1 MTTTRYFRPGDL
13 PALVELRQAVHPLD
27 HDDQPRTLETVRH
40 EMEWPGLDPVRNV
53 FIAESNDGR
62 VVGMAKVLLLHGN
75 EDVFWCYVTA
85 HPDVR
90 EGNAGPHLLQ
100 AIWDRVLAR
109 RDECGGRSAW
119 LQSEVHSLAAWQVA
133 LLQQAG
139 ASLARYSLEMLRPL
153 IGQDAT
159 RSVANLPP
167 LVVPE
172 GIALQT
178 YRHPQD
184 NHAANAAINEAFR
197 DHWASVEISDE
208 QRAYGF
214 DSGYIQPEAS
224 VVARADSEVVGAC
237 YNDFSPLRFER
248 TGRREGY
255 VDTLCVRRPW
265 RRRGVATA
273 MLAWT
278 LREAAARGLEAVSLG
293 MDAENPTGAKQLYER
308 IGFRE
313 VERFHIY
320 RKQIPIFT
328 E

>member
-1 MTTTRYFRPGDL
+1 MTTLRNFRPGDL

-40 EMEWPGLDPVRNV
+40 EMEWPGLDPVRNI
-53 FIAESNDGR
+53 FIAESGDGR
-62 VVGMAKVLLLHGN
+62 MIGMAKVLLHGN
-75 EDVFWCYVTA
+75 EDIFWCYVTA

-90 EGNAGPHLLQ
+90 EADAGPHLLQ
-100 AIWDRVLAR
+100 AVWDRVLAR

-119 LQSEVHSLAAWQVA
+119 LQTEVNSLAAWQIA
-133 LLQQAG
+133 LMQRGGLN
-139 ASLARYSLEMLRPL
+139 LARYSLEMLRPL
-153 IGQDAT
+153 VGESI
-159 RSVANLPP
+159 PP

-172 GIALQT
+172 GIALRT
-178 YRHPQD
+178 CRHPQD

-208 QRAYGF
+208 QRAYVF
-214 DSGYIQPEAS
+214 DSGYVQPEAS
-224 VVARADSEVVGAC
+224 VVAWADNEVVGAC

-278 LREAAARGLEAVSLG
+278 LREVAARGLEAVSLG
-293 MDAENPTGAKQLYER
+293 MDAENPTGAQQLYER

-313 VERFHIY
+313 VDRFHIY
-320 RKQIPIFT
+320 RKRIPISA

>member
-1 MTTTRYFRPGDL
+1 MITLRNCRPGDL

-75 EDVFWCYVTA
+75 EDIFWCYVTV
-85 HPDVR
+85 HPDMR
-90 EGNAGPHLLQ
+90 ETDAGPHLLQ

-109 RDECGGRSAW
+109 RDECDSRSAW
-119 LQSEVHSLAAWQVA
+119 LQTEVNSLAEWQIA
-133 LLQQAG
+133 LLQQG
-139 ASLARYSLEMLRPL
+139 GLSLARYSLEMLRPL
-153 IGQDAT
+153 VGESI
-159 RSVANLPP
+159 PP

-172 GIALQT
+172 GITLRT

-208 QRAYGF
+208 QRAYVF
-214 DSGYIQPEAS
+214 DSGYVQPEAS
-224 VVARADSEVVGAC
+224 VVAWADNEVVGAC

-293 MDAENPTGAKQLYER
+293 MDAENPTGAKQLYEH

-313 VERFHIY
+313 VDRFHIY
-320 RKQIPIFT
+320 RKQIPIST

>member
-1 MTTTRYFRPGDL
+1 M
-13 PALVELRQAVHPLD
+13 
-27 HDDQPRTLETVRH
+27 
-40 EMEWPGLDPVRNV
+40 
-53 FIAESNDGR
+53 
-62 VVGMAKVLLLHGN
+62 
-75 EDVFWCYVTA
+75 
-85 HPDVR
+85 
-90 EGNAGPHLLQ
+90 
-100 AIWDRVLAR
+100 
-109 RDECGGRSAW
+109 
-119 LQSEVHSLAAWQVA
+119 
-133 LLQQAG
+133 
-139 ASLARYSLEMLRPL
+139 SLARYSLEMLRPL

-178 YRHPQD
+178 YRLPQD

-208 QRAYGF
+208 QRACVF
-214 DSGYIQPEAS
+214 DSGYVQPEAS
-224 VVARADSEVVGAC
+224 VVAWADNEIVGVC
-237 YNDFSPLRFER
+237 YSDFSPLRFER

-313 VERFHIY
+313 VDRFHIY
-320 RKQIPIFT
+320 RKQIPIST

>member
-1 MTTTRYFRPGDL
+1 MTTIRNFRPDDL
-13 PALVELRQAVHPLD
+13 PALVELRRAAHLLD
-27 HDDQPRTLETVRH
+27 HDDQPRTLDTVRA
-40 EMEWPGLDPVRNV
+40 EMEWPGLDPEHNI
-53 FIAESNDGR
+53 FMAESEDGR
-62 VVGMAKVLLLHGN
+62 VVGMAKVLLLHGV

-85 HPDVR
+85 HPDAR
-90 EGNAGPHLLQ
+90 EGDAGPRLLQ
-100 AIWDRVLAR
+100 AIWDRVLTR
-109 RDECGGRSAW
+109 RDECADRSAW
-119 LQSEVHSLAAWQVA
+119 LQSEINSLAEWQIA
-133 LLQQAG
+133 LLRQAG
-139 ASLARYSLEMLRPL
+139 LSLARYSLEMLRPL
-153 IGQDAT
+153 VGESI
-159 RSVANLPP
+159 PP

-172 GIALQT
+172 GITLRT
-178 YRHPQD
+178 YRHPLD
-184 NHAANAAINEAFR
+184 NPAANAAINEAFR

-208 QRAYGF
+208 QRAYVF
-214 DSGYIQPEAS
+214 SAGYVQPEVS
-224 VVARADSEVVGAC
+224 VVAWADNEIVGAC
-237 YNDFSPLRFER
+237 YSDFSPLRFER

-313 VERFHIY
+313 VDRFHIY
-320 RKQIPIFT
+320 RKQIPISA

>member
-1 MTTTRYFRPGDL
+1 MTTIRNFRPDDV
-13 PALVELRQAVHPLD
+13 PAWVELRQAVHLPD
-27 HDDQPRTLETVRH
+27 HDDQPRSLETVRR
-40 EMEWPGLDPVRNV
+40 EIEWPELDPARNIFV
-53 FIAESNDGR
+53 AESDDGR
-62 VVGMAKVLLLHGN
+62 IVGMSKVLLLHGS

-85 HPDVR
+85 HPDAR
-90 EGNAGPHLLQ
+90 EGDAGPRLLQ

-109 RDECGGRSAW
+109 CDECAGRSTW
-119 LQSEVHSLAAWQVA
+119 LQSEVNSLAEWQVA

-139 ASLARYSLEMLRPL
+139 WSLARYTLEMLRPL
-153 IGQDAT
+153 VGQDGT
-159 RSVANLPP
+159 LNTSDIPP

-172 GIALQT
+172 EITLRT

-184 NHAANAAINEAFR
+184 NPAANAAINEAFR

-208 QRAYGF
+208 QRAYAF
-214 DSGYIQPEAS
+214 NAGYVQPEVS
-224 VVARADSEVVGAC
+224 VLAWAEDEIVGAC

-248 TGRREGY
+248 TGRCEAY

-278 LREAAARGLEAVSLG
+278 LHEAAARGLEAVSLG

-308 IGFRE
+308 VGFCE
-313 VERFHIY
+313 TSRFHIY
-320 RKQIPIFT
+320 RKQLG
-328 E
+328 

>member
-1 MTTTRYFRPGDL
+1 M
-13 PALVELRQAVHPLD
+13 
-27 HDDQPRTLETVRH
+27 
-40 EMEWPGLDPVRNV
+40 
-53 FIAESNDGR
+53 
-62 VVGMAKVLLLHGN
+62 
-75 EDVFWCYVTA
+75 
-85 HPDVR
+85 
-90 EGNAGPHLLQ
+90 
-100 AIWDRVLAR
+100 
-109 RDECGGRSAW
+109 
-119 LQSEVHSLAAWQVA
+119 
-133 LLQQAG
+133 
-139 ASLARYSLEMLRPL
+139 SLARYSLEMLRPL
-153 IGQDAT
+153 VGESIP
-159 RSVANLPP
+159 L

-172 GIALQT
+172 GIALRT

-184 NHAANAAINEAFR
+184 NPAANVAINEAFR

-208 QRAYGF
+208 QRAYVF
-214 DSGYIQPEAS
+214 DSGYVQPEAS
-224 VVARADSEVVGAC
+224 VVAWADNEVVGAC

-278 LREAAARGLEAVSLG
+278 LREVAARGLEAVSLG

-313 VERFHIY
+313 VDRFHIY
-320 RKQIPIFT
+320 RKQIPIST